1 LLLDTGEVTATGVR
15 RRGGGLDAV
24 WALSWPEQ
32 QATGLNPIII
42 RAVYSAGAHHPHLQG
57 GTVGD
62 WPLNVFDEER
72 AIPGGALVLIDGGRI
87 SEIEPAS
94 VDLPDGWPVVEVPGA
109 TLLPG
114 LIDTH
119 VHLCGDS
126 RTGALD
132 RLPGYGDAELA
143 GVIEHGRRGTSAGA
157 GRDHGTHR
165 HDLAGTPGSRR
176 AHAPRRRATGLRR

>member
-1 LLLDTGEVTATGVR
+1 
-15 RRGGGLDAV
+15 
-24 WALSWPEQ
+24 
-32 QATGLNPIII
+32 
-42 RAVYSAGAHHPHLQG
+42 
-57 GTVGD
+57 
-62 WPLNVFDEER
+62 
-72 AIPGGALVLIDGGRI
+72 
-87 SEIEPAS
+87 

-165 HDLAGTPGSRR
+165 HDLAGTRGPAGWGSAR
-176 AHAPRRRATGLRR
+176 AGCGRAPTPTCCWSTATR